1 MFDLT
6 FNNMGGD
13 VTQNDYFQVKKTA
26 LEGTHMFQ
34 TKCMGGDLDEMIDFQ
49 RIKSRDL

>member
-13 VTQNDYFQVKKTA
+13 VTQNDGFQRWKTA
-26 LEGTHMFQ
+26 LEGTSIFK
-34 TKCMGGDLDEMIDFQ
+34 TEFMGDDLDEMIYFQ
-49 RIKSRDL
+49 K